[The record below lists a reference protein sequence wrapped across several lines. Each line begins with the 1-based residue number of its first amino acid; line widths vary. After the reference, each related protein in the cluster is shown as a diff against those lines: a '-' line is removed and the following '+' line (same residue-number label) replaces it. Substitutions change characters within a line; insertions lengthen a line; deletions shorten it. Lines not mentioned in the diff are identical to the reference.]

1 MKTET
6 KNKGVLGELLWMLQ
20 TRIRDYAMYIALAAI
35 FILFGFA
42 TGGSFLSPRNLTNL
56 INQTGYIAVMA
67 VAMTL
72 ILIICEIDLSVGYV
86 SGFLGAVTAIMMID
100 WHINLWLAI
109 PIVLVFGVL
118 IGAAKGLIVT
128 KMGVPAFVTTLAF
141 EFAFRG
147 LLSLATSKNG
157 TMPIPVDAFNAISNG
172 FVPDIGEI
180 AGMHALSLIV
190 GAAVIVLMVFSRLKN
205 RQKLQKYN
213 FPVSSKPVFI
223 ISTVFVAVIIGAVA
237 VVLSLYRGLSWTI
250 VIVAAV
256 VLAYNFLMEK
266 TRLGRHIYGVGGN
279 AEAARLAG
287 IDVEKIRLFAFCSM
301 GLMTALGGILFASR
315 MQAAS
320 TTAGAGFELDA
331 IASCYIGGTST
342 SGGIGKV
349 TNSVVGALV
358 IMSLTN
364 GLNLMGVNSDW
375 QFIIK
380 GGVILGAVYMAFLRS
395 KKKAK

>member
-1 MKTET
+1 MKTEL
-6 KNKGVLGELLWMLQ
+6 KNKGVLGELFWMLK

-35 FILFGFA
+35 FIIFGVA
-42 TGGSFLSPRNLTNL
+42 TGGTFLSPRNLTNL

-72 ILIICEIDLSVGYV
+72 VLIICEIDLSIGYV
-86 SGFLGAVTAIMMID
+86 SGFLGAICAIMMCRMGISM
-100 WHINLWLAI
+100 WIVI
-109 PIVLVFGVL
+109 PVILILGVV

-147 LLSLATSKNG
+147 LLSLATSQSG
-157 TMPIPVDAFNAISNG
+157 TIPIPIETFNAISNG
-172 FVPDIGEI
+172 FVPNIGEV

-190 GAAVIVLMVFSRLKN
+190 GALVIVLMVISKVKN
-205 RQKLQKYN
+205 RKKLQKYN
-213 FPVSSKPVFI
+213 FEVSSKPVFI
-223 ISTVFVAVIIGAVA
+223 ITLVFTAVVIGAVA

-250 VIVAAV
+250 VIVAVV

-287 IDVEKIRLFAFCSM
+287 INVENIRLFAFCSL
-301 GLMTALGGILFASR
+301 GLMTALGGLLFASR

-331 IASCYIGGTST
+331 IAACYIGGTST

-364 GLNLMGVNSDW
+364 GLNLMNVGIAYQYV
-375 QFIIK
+375 IK
-380 GGVILGAVYMAFLRS
+380 GIIFILAVAFDVMNQ
-395 KKKAK
+395 KK

>member
-1 MKTET
+1 MKTEVKT
-6 KNKGVLGELLWMLQ
+6 NGVLSELFWMLK

-35 FILFGFA
+35 FIIFGFT
-42 TGGSFLSPRNLTNL
+42 TGGAFLSPRNLTNL

-86 SGFLGAVTAIMMID
+86 SGFLGAVCAIMMCRMGISM
-100 WHINLWLAI
+100 WIVI
-109 PIVLVFGVL
+109 PIILILGVL
-118 IGAAKGLIVT
+118 IGVAKGLIVT

-147 LLSLATSKNG
+147 LLSLATSESG
-157 TMPIPVDAFNAISNG
+157 TIPIPIDTFNAISNG
-172 FVPDIGEI
+172 FVPDIGQI

-190 GAAVIVLMVFSRLKN
+190 GALVIVLMLVSRIKN
-205 RQKLQKYN
+205 RKKLQKYN
-213 FPVSSKPVFI
+213 FAVSSKPVFLI
-223 ISTVFVAVIIGAVA
+223 TSIFMAVIIGAVA
-237 VVLSLYRGLSWTI
+237 VILSLYRGLSWTI
-250 VIVAAV
+250 VIVAVV
-256 VLAYNFLMEK
+256 VLAYSFLMEK

-279 AEAARLAG
+279 SEAARLAG
-287 IDVEKIRLFAFCSM
+287 INVENIRLFAFSSL

-364 GLNLMGVNSDW
+364 GLNLMGVGIAY
-375 QFIIK
+375 QYIVKGIIFIA
-380 GGVILGAVYMAFLRS
+380 AVAFDVYNR
-395 KKKAK
+395 KKAK

>member
-1 MKTET
+1 MKTEI
-6 KNKGVLGELLWMLQ
+6 KKQSVIGEIKGIL
-20 TRIRDYAMYIALAAI
+20 TSRIRDYAMYIALAAI
-35 FILFGFA
+35 FIIFGFV

-86 SGFLGAVTAIMMID
+86 SGFLGAICAILMVRVGISMWIVM
-100 WHINLWLAI
+100 
-109 PIVLVFGVL
+109 PIILVMGVI

-147 LLSLATSKNG
+147 LLSLSTSVSG
-157 TMPIPVDAFNAISNG
+157 TIPISIDAFNAISNG

-190 GAAVIVLMVFSRLKN
+190 GIVVIALMIVSQIKN
-205 RQKLQKYN
+205 RKKMQKYN

-223 ISTVFVAVIIGAVA
+223 ITLVFLAVIIGAVA
-237 VVLSLYRGLSWTI
+237 VILSLYKGLSWTI
-250 VIVAAV
+250 VIVAVV

-266 TRLGRHIYGVGGN
+266 TKLGRHIYGVGGN

-364 GLNLMGVNSDW
+364 GLNLMGVGIAY
-375 QFIIK
+375 QYIVKGIIFIA
-380 GGVILGAVYMAFLRS
+380 AVAFDVYNR
-395 KKKAK
+395 KKAK

>member
-1 MKTET
+1 MNTEL
-6 KNKGVLGELLWMLQ
+6 KQRSVLGELLWMLKSH
-20 TRIRDYAMYIALAAI
+20 IRDYAMFIALAAI
-35 FILFGFA
+35 FVIFGFA
-42 TGGSFLSPRNLTNL
+42 TGGIFLSPRNITNL

-86 SGFLGAVTAIMMID
+86 SGFLGAVAAIMMVRWGVSMWIV
-100 WHINLWLAI
+100 I
-109 PIVLVFGVL
+109 PVILIFGVV

-147 LLSLATSKNG
+147 LLSLATSKSG
-157 TMPIPVDAFNAISNG
+157 TIPIHIDAFNNISNG
-172 FVPDIGEI
+172 FVPNIGDIG
-180 AGMHALSLIV
+180 GMHALSLVV
-190 GAAVIVLMVFSRLKN
+190 GAAVIVLMVVSKIKN
-205 RQKLQKYN
+205 RKKLQKYN
-213 FPVSSKPVFI
+213 FEVSSKPVFI
-223 ISTVFVAVIIGAVA
+223 ITLVFMAVIIGAVA
-237 VVLSLYRGLSWTI
+237 VILSLYRGLSWTI
-250 VIVAAV
+250 VIVAVV
-256 VLAYNFLMEK
+256 VLAYSFLMEK

-287 IDVEKIRLFAFCSM
+287 INVENIRMFAFCSL
-301 GLMTALGGILFASR
+301 GLMTALGGLLFASR

-364 GLNLMGVNSDW
+364 GLNLLGVGIAY
-375 QFIIK
+375 QYIVK
-380 GGVILGAVYMAFLRS
+380 GVIFIAAVAFDVYNR
-395 KKKAK
+395 KKAK

>member
-1 MKTET
+1 
-6 KNKGVLGELLWMLQ
+6 
-20 TRIRDYAMYIALAAI
+20 
-35 FILFGFA
+35 
-42 TGGSFLSPRNLTNL
+42 
-56 INQTGYIAVMA
+56 
-67 VAMTL
+67 MTL

-86 SGFLGAVTAIMMID
+86 SGFLGAICAILMVRVGISMWIVM
-100 WHINLWLAI
+100 
-109 PIVLVFGVL
+109 PIILVMGVI

-147 LLSLATSKNG
+147 LLSLSTSVSG
-157 TMPIPVDAFNAISNG
+157 TIPISIDAFNAISNG

-190 GAAVIVLMVFSRLKN
+190 GIVVIALMIVSQIKN
-205 RQKLQKYN
+205 RKKMQKYN

-223 ISTVFVAVIIGAVA
+223 ITPVFLAVIIGAVA
-237 VVLSLYRGLSWTI
+237 VILSLYKGLSWTI
-250 VIVAAV
+250 VIVAVV

-266 TRLGRHIYGVGGN
+266 TKLGRHIYGVGGN

-364 GLNLMGVNSDW
+364 GLNLMGVGIAY
-375 QFIIK
+375 QYIVKGIIFIA
-380 GGVILGAVYMAFLRS
+380 AVAFDVYNR
-395 KKKAK
+395 KKAK

>member
-1 MKTET
+1 MKTEVKT
-6 KNKGVLGELLWMLQ
+6 NGVLSELFWMLK

-35 FILFGFA
+35 FIIFGFT
-42 TGGSFLSPRNLTNL
+42 TGGAFLSPRNLTNL

-86 SGFLGAVTAIMMID
+86 SGFLGAVCAIMMCRMGISM
-100 WHINLWLAI
+100 WIVI
-109 PIVLVFGVL
+109 PIILILGVL
-118 IGAAKGLIVT
+118 IGVAKGLIVT

-147 LLSLATSKNG
+147 LLSLATSESG
-157 TMPIPVDAFNAISNG
+157 TIPIPIDTFNAISNG
-172 FVPDIGEI
+172 FVPDIGQI

-190 GAAVIVLMVFSRLKN
+190 GALVIVLMLVSRIKN
-205 RQKLQKYN
+205 RKKLQKYN
-213 FPVSSKPVFI
+213 FAVSSKPVFLI
-223 ISTVFVAVIIGAVA
+223 TSIFMAVIIGAVA
-237 VVLSLYRGLSWTI
+237 VILSLYRGLSWTI
-250 VIVAAV
+250 VIVAVV
-256 VLAYNFLMEK
+256 VLAYSFLMEK

-279 AEAARLAG
+279 PEAARLAG
-287 IDVEKIRLFAFCSM
+287 INVENIRLFAFSSL

-364 GLNLMGVNSDW
+364 GLNLMSVGIAYQYIVKGII
-375 QFIIK
+375 FIA
-380 GGVILGAVYMAFLRS
+380 AVAFDVYNR
-395 KKKAK
+395 KKAK

>member
-1 MKTET
+1 MKTEVKT
-6 KNKGVLGELLWMLQ
+6 NGVLSELFWMLK

-35 FILFGFA
+35 FIIFGFT
-42 TGGSFLSPRNLTNL
+42 TGGAFLSPRNLTNL

-86 SGFLGAVTAIMMID
+86 SGFLGAVCAIMMCRMGISM
-100 WHINLWLAI
+100 WIVI
-109 PIVLVFGVL
+109 PIILILGVL
-118 IGAAKGLIVT
+118 IGVAKGLIVT

-147 LLSLATSKNG
+147 LLSLATSESG
-157 TMPIPVDAFNAISNG
+157 TIPIPIDTFNAISNG
-172 FVPDIGEI
+172 FVPDIGQI

-190 GAAVIVLMVFSRLKN
+190 GALVIVLMLVSRIKN
-205 RQKLQKYN
+205 RKKLQKYN
-213 FPVSSKPVFI
+213 FAVSSKPVFLI
-223 ISTVFVAVIIGAVA
+223 TSIFMAVIIGAVA
-237 VVLSLYRGLSWTI
+237 VILSLYRGLSWTI
-250 VIVAAV
+250 VIVAVV
-256 VLAYNFLMEK
+256 VLAYSFLMEK

-279 AEAARLAG
+279 SEAARLAG
-287 IDVEKIRLFAFCSM
+287 INVENIRLFAFSSL

-364 GLNLMGVNSDW
+364 GLNLMSVGIAYQYIVKGII
-375 QFIIK
+375 FIA
-380 GGVILGAVYMAFLRS
+380 AVAFDVYNR
-395 KKKAK
+395 KKAK

>member
-1 MKTET
+1 MKKEI
-6 KNKGVLGELLWMLQ
+6 KKQGVFGEIEQILIS
-20 TRIRDYAMYIALAAI
+20 RIRDYAMYIALAAI
-35 FILFGFA
+35 FVIFGIV

-86 SGFLGAVTAIMMID
+86 SGFLGAICAILMIRVGLSM
-100 WHINLWLAI
+100 W
-109 PIVLVFGVL
+109 IVMPLILVFGVI

-147 LLSLATSKNG
+147 LLSLSTSVSG
-157 TMPIPVDAFNAISNG
+157 TIPISIDAFNAISNG
-172 FVPDIGEI
+172 FVPDIGKI
-180 AGMHALSLIV
+180 GGMHALSLIV
-190 GAAVIVLMVFSRLKN
+190 GLAVIVLMVVSKIKN
-205 RQKLQKYN
+205 RQKMQKYN

-223 ISTVFVAVIIGAVA
+223 ITLVFLAVIIGAVA
-237 VVLSLYRGLSWTI
+237 VVLSLYKGLSWTI
-250 VIVAAV
+250 VIVAVV

-364 GLNLMGVNSDW
+364 GLNLMGVGIAY
-375 QFIIK
+375 QYIVKGIIFIA
-380 GGVILGAVYMAFLRS
+380 AVAFDVYNR
-395 KKKAK
+395 KKAK

>member
-1 MKTET
+1 MKTEI
-6 KNKGVLGELLWMLQ
+6 KNESVFGEIKQIL
-20 TRIRDYAMYIALAAI
+20 TSRIRDYAMYIALAAI
-35 FILFGFA
+35 FIIFGFV

-86 SGFLGAVTAIMMID
+86 SGFLGAICAILMIRVGISM
-100 WHINLWLAI
+100 WIVM
-109 PIVLVFGVL
+109 PIILVLGVL

-147 LLSLATSKNG
+147 LLSLSTSVSG
-157 TMPIPVDAFNAISNG
+157 TIPISIDAFNAISNG
-172 FVPDIGEI
+172 FVPDIGKI

-190 GAAVIVLMVFSRLKN
+190 GALVIVLMVVSQIKN
-205 RQKLQKYN
+205 RKKMQKYN

-223 ISTVFVAVIIGAVA
+223 ITLIFLAVIIGAVA
-237 VVLSLYRGLSWTI
+237 VVLSLYKGLSWTI

-364 GLNLMGVNSDW
+364 GLNLMGVGIAY
-375 QFIIK
+375 QYIVK
-380 GGVILGAVYMAFLRS
+380 GVIFIAAVAFDVYNR
-395 KKKAK
+395 KKAK

>member
-1 MKTET
+1 MKTEVKT
-6 KNKGVLGELLWMLQ
+6 NGVLSELFWMLK

-35 FILFGFA
+35 FIIFGFT
-42 TGGSFLSPRNLTNL
+42 TGGAFLSPRNLTNL

-86 SGFLGAVTAIMMID
+86 SGFLGAVCAIMMCRMGISM
-100 WHINLWLAI
+100 WIVI
-109 PIVLVFGVL
+109 PIILILGVL
-118 IGAAKGLIVT
+118 IGVAKGLIVT

-147 LLSLATSKNG
+147 LLSLATSESG
-157 TMPIPVDAFNAISNG
+157 TIPIPIDTFNAISNG
-172 FVPDIGEI
+172 FVPDIGQI

-190 GAAVIVLMVFSRLKN
+190 GALVIVLMLVSRIKN
-205 RQKLQKYN
+205 RKKLQKYN
-213 FPVSSKPVFI
+213 FAVSSKPVFLI
-223 ISTVFVAVIIGAVA
+223 TSIFMAVIIGAVA
-237 VVLSLYRGLSWTI
+237 VILSLYRGLSWTI
-250 VIVAAV
+250 VIVAVV
-256 VLAYNFLMEK
+256 VLAYSFLMEK

-279 AEAARLAG
+279 PEAARLAG
-287 IDVEKIRLFAFCSM
+287 INVENIRLFAFSSL

-364 GLNLMGVNSDW
+364 GLNLMGVGIAY
-375 QFIIK
+375 QYIVKGIIFIA
-380 GGVILGAVYMAFLRS
+380 AVAFDVYNR
-395 KKKAK
+395 KKAK